1 MHLLYFFTYGYSLK
15 TWKDAGI
22 LSREIK
28 PYLELIEL
36 GYSVTFI
43 TFGDSEDLKILTDQS
58 KINVFP
64 IYKNTKK
71 TNFKFYE
78 YLKSFLIPFKIKKK
92 IPYFDVIKQ
101 NQLQGSWIAMI
112 LKLISGKPLYIRT
125 GYDVFLFSKHEGK
138 NYLKRFV
145 YYCLTFL
152 SLKYS
157 NLYSVTSISDKIFL
171 EKKFKKFKNK
181 IVIRPNWVPKGI
193 SKDFEKRF
201 NNKILMVGR
210 LVSQKNYFQAI
221 DLLQGL
227 NIDLDIIGHGNLQQE
242 IVRYAEKKNINISL
256 INNLSNDEIIKVYG
270 NYKIYLSTSLY
281 EGNPKSLLEAMSSGC
296 VPFVNNIANNRE
308 VVNNNNG
315 FFIDFLNKKNFGINV
330 KNIMSDEELFT
341 RYSINATSCISKNN
355 NLEKL
360 VTSINEDLKSI
371 TKFNH

>member
-15 TWKDAGI
+15 TWEDAGI

-43 TFGDSEDLKILTDQS
+43 TFGDSEDLNILTDQS

-64 IYKNTKK
+64 IYENTNK

-92 IPYFDVIKQ
+92 IPYFDAIKQ
-101 NQLQGSWIAMI
+101 NQLQGSWIALI
-112 LKLISGKPLYIRT
+112 LKFISGKPLYLRT

-138 NYLKRFV
+138 NYLKKFV
-145 YYCLTFL
+145 YYFLTFL
-152 SLKYS
+152 SLKFS
-157 NLYSVTSISDKIFL
+157 NIYSVTSNSDKIFL

-193 SKDFEKRF
+193 SNDFEKRF

-227 NIDLDIIGHGNLQQE
+227 SIDLDIIGQGNLEQE
-242 IVRYAEKKNINISL
+242 IVRYAEKKNVNISL
-256 INNLSNDEIIKVYG
+256 IKYLSNDEIIKVYG

-296 VPFVNNIANNRE
+296 VPFVNNITNNRE

-315 FFIDFLNKKNFGINV
+315 FLINFLDKKNFGINV
-330 KNIMSDEELFT
+330 KKIMSDEESFT
-341 RYSINATSCISKNN
+341 KYSVNATSYTSKNN
-355 NLEKL
+355 NLKKL
-360 VTSINEDLKSI
+360 VISLNEDLKSI